1 MENRKGINIE
11 KRFQTNFAR
20 SIVKTEELKAIG
32 KQIQSE
38 TDLDR
43 KKILF
48 KNRKEIKKSREIILS
63 EILENISEKIKKHK
77 INLTRGKVHGKRS
90 YLFEENAENFFISK
104 KNQKNVNGTYDVK
117 QASRYSIL
125 NELLNLLEDKFPKY
139 IVRTDIKNFYES
151 IPQKL
156 LLQKINEDYL
166 LSIKTKDYINQIFD
180 SYNSLTGQRNKDIAK
195 GVPRGIGISAY
206 LAELFMRRIDN
217 RIRELDDM
225 IYYARYVDDIIVV
238 FIPEKN
244 HGNVYF
250 REYLKQMKSIIKEEA
265 GDDFKIN
272 DEKTNEYNLIDGIK
286 AITLEEHHYLDKAYK
301 KKQSKVNPKFIN
313 FLGYKIGTKEKIYK
327 KTENH
332 NGSIVEVA
340 DGRSL
345 HELCIQLSENK
356 IKKYNEKIRLSFNH
370 FNKKKQHDRKYA
382 FKLLCARLNYLTS
395 NTKLRNNKDKVFVG
409 IYYSNPFLNS
419 MTSLELLQNRIK
431 WFVSRSGLTI
441 EEKIKVERY
450 CFIKGFKHKKFYLT
464 PLSSK
469 KYKNHNCKRNNVNND
484 GSFALKCAERAI
496 QIHPYLANALILQAE
511 THTKQFQKLMKEQN
525 TKDIQAT
532 TLNNPKAKELF
543 DMMNKEYSH
552 IHKIGYRSMPE
563 EMYLDWLVSLKTERS
578 KYEDTRLQK

>member
-1 MENRKGINIE
+1 MLDQSFSSKAFYEIFDMENRKGVNIE
-11 KRFQTNFAR
+11 KRFQTNFVR

-43 KKILF
+43 KKILY
-48 KNRKEIKKSREIILS
+48 KDRKEIKKSREIILS
-63 EILENISEKIKKHK
+63 EILETISEKTKKHK
-77 INLTRGKVHGKRS
+77 INLTIGKVHGKRT
-90 YLFEENAENFFISK
+90 YLFEENTENFFISK
-104 KNQKNVNGTYDVK
+104 KIQKNVNGTYDIK

-139 IVRTDIKNFYES
+139 VIRTDIKSFYES

-180 SYNSLTGQRNKDIAK
+180 SYNSLTGQRNKDTAK

-217 RIRELDDM
+217 RIRELDDVV
-225 IYYARYVDDIIVV
+225 YYARYVDDIIVV

-250 REYLKQMKSIIKEEA
+250 IEYLKQIKSIIKEEA

-272 DEKTNEYNLIDGIK
+272 DEKTNQYNLIDGIK
-286 AITLEEHHYLDKAYK
+286 SITLEEHHYLDKVYK

-313 FLGYKIGTKEKIYK
+313 FLGYKIGAKEKIYK
-327 KTENH
+327 KTENQ
-332 NGSIVEVA
+332 NGSTREVA
-340 DGRSL
+340 DGKSL
-345 HELCIQLSENK
+345 HDLCIQLSENK

-370 FNKKKQHDRKYA
+370 FNEKKKHDRKYA
-382 FKLLCARLNYLTS
+382 LKLLCARLNYLTS

-431 WFVSRSGLTI
+431 WFIARSGLTI

-469 KYKNHNCKRNNVNND
+469 KYKNHNCKRSNVNNRVNS
-484 GSFALKCAERAI
+484 GV
-496 QIHPYLANALILQAE
+496 LQFGLSE
-511 THTKQFQKLMKEQN
+511 INSIWK
-525 TKDIQAT
+525 
-532 TLNNPKAKELF
+532 
-543 DMMNKEYSH
+543 
-552 IHKIGYRSMPE
+552 
-563 EMYLDWLVSLKTERS
+563 V
-578 KYEDTRLQK
+578 